1 MREVQGDRFQA
12 NWKYFSLEQVNNK
25 AGPEWRLWDQAEDY
39 PSRSIPAFLAA
50 EAARRQG
57 PEAYE
62 RMHFALLEGRHERR
76 KDFTDPADIDEIART
91 AGLDMPRFKK
101 DIADRSMLKRVA
113 DEHLHAVAQYGAFG
127 TPTFAFDNGRTF
139 FMRIKA
145 PEDAQESA
153 RVFDAL
159 IALFVDIPNLD
170 EVKRPRK
177 PKA

>member
-1 MREVQGDRFQA
+1 MREDQGKSFQP
-12 NWKYFSLEQVNNK
+12 NWKYFALEQVNNK
-25 AGPEWRLWDQAEDY
+25 VGPEWRLWEQAADF
-39 PSRSIPAFLAA
+39 PSHSIPAFLAA

-57 PEAYE
+57 PEAYD

-76 KDFTDPADIDEIART
+76 KVYTDPADIDEIARS

-101 DIADRSMLKRVA
+101 DSADRTMLKRVA
-113 DEHLHAVAQYGAFG
+113 DEHLYAVAQYGTFG
-127 TPTFAFDNGRTF
+127 TPTFVFENGRFF

-145 PEDAQESA
+145 PEDAKESA
-153 RVFDAL
+153 RVFDAVV
-159 IALFVDIPNLD
+159 ALFVDIPNLD